1 MIQKADKQ
9 VSTLIVNT
17 DKKTGQSVPWYRVF
31 FNDQGQK
38 LVYYPVPKNANSSFK
53 MLLIKYLGLEDD
65 FAFYEDEAPMS
76 DQAYYRNKPDDKQWL
91 AHFFP
96 AKRQFVRLN
105 PELVEYRIAIVRDPI
120 ERFFSAYQNRILWH
134 KDQEFAGLTVGEVIE
149 QLELGNFANR
159 HFLPQTY
166 FLGADPSYFS
176 HVSLMPDLGC
186 VTSALNEFFGRKLS
200 VPRIQIRKG
209 SLEGL
214 SKSAMTV
221 ARLRKLYAEDYQF
234 IGELSSKKAI

>member
-1 MIQKADKQ
+1 MIQKAGKK
-9 VSTLIVNT
+9 VSTLIVQT
-17 DKKTGQSVPWYRVF
+17 DKETGQSVPWYRMF
-31 FNDQGQK
+31 FNDQGKK

-96 AKRQFVRLN
+96 AKRQFIRLN
-105 PELVEYRIAIVRDPI
+105 PELVECRIAIVRDPVD
-120 ERFFSAYQNRILWH
+120 RFFSAYQNRILWH
-134 KDQEFAGLTVGEVIE
+134 QDQAFGGLAVDEVIE
-149 QLELGNFANR
+149 QLEQGNFANR

-166 FLGADPSYFS
+166 FLGDDPSYFS

-200 VPRIQIRKG
+200 MPRLQIRKG
-209 SLEGL
+209 SPEAS
-214 SKSAMTV
+214 SKNAMTV
-221 ARLRKLYAEDYQF
+221 ARLRKLYSEDYQF
-234 IGELSSKKAI
+234 IGKLSSKKAI